1 MGCSLPGC
9 SVYEISQTR
18 ILGWVAISSSRGIF
32 STQGSNPHFL
42 HWQVDSFP
50 LSHLGSPWPWR
61 VQGYSSSMASSGTPG
76 PSFLFQL
83 LEHGFAGRDGCWSSG
98 CRICCSSFKVS
109 GICFSTSSNSQP
121 PVECPAIQP
130 NSDTVYPEIAVIQW
144 LSHVWLCATPWTAA
158 HQTPPSMGFSRQ
170 EYWSGVPLPS
180 PKKKLNKQGDN
191 IQPWRTPFP
200 ILKQHIVPCLVL
212 TVASCPEYRFLGRQV
227 RWSDIPISLRISHS
241 LFSIYQIQRKL
252 GNTVFVLVGKMPS

>member
-1 MGCSLPGC
+1 MLCQFLAYSKVIQFYICAYLLV
-9 SVYEISQTR
+9 SHSIV
-18 ILGWVAISSSRGIF
+18 SSSLQHHGLQPARLLCPRDFAGKNTGVGCHFLLQGIF
-32 STQGSNPHFL
+32 PIQGSNPHFL
-42 HWQVDSFP
+42 HWQVDSLP

-61 VQGYSSSMASSGTPG
+61 VQGYSSSMVSSGTPG

-83 LEHGFAGRDGCWSSG
+83 LEHGFVGRDGCQSSG

-144 LSHVWLCATPWTAA
+144 LSHVRLCATPWTAA
-158 HQTPPSMGFSRQ
+158 HQAPPSMGFSRQ

-191 IQPWRTPFP
+191 IQP
-200 ILKQHIVPCLVL
+200 
-212 TVASCPEYRFLGRQV
+212 
-227 RWSDIPISLRISHS
+227 
-241 LFSIYQIQRKL
+241 
-252 GNTVFVLVGKMPS
+252 